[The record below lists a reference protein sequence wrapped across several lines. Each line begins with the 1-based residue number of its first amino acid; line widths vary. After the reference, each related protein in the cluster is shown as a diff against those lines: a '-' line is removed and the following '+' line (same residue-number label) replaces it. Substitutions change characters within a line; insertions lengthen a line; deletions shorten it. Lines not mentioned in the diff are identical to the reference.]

1 MYKIYK
7 NKVFKT
13 KIGKL
18 IKFANKK
25 SKFLKKFGEIYFN
38 NIKISKKKN
47 DWILHKKYQ
56 CIILVIS
63 GKIKFTLKS
72 KRKIK
77 NLNLNNKVILKIDPG
92 TWFKFS
98 SRTKSSLFV
107 NLIDGVHDPKETM
120 RKKID

>member
-18 IKFANKK
+18 IKFVNKD
-25 SKFLKKFGEIYFN
+25 SKFFKKFGEVYFN
-38 NIKISKKKN
+38 NIKNSKKKN

-63 GKIKFTLKS
+63 GRIKFSIRNKKKTKS
-72 KRKIK
+72 
-77 NLNLNNKVILKIDPG
+77 LNLNNKVILRINPG
-92 TWFKFS
+92 IWFKFS
-98 SRTKSSLFV
+98 SLTKNALFV
-107 NLIDGVHDPKETM
+107 NLINGVHDPKETK
-120 RKKID
+120 REKID

>member
-18 IKFANKK
+18 IKFANKE
-25 SKFLKKFGEIYFN
+25 SKFFKKFGEVYFN

-56 CIILVIS
+56 CIILVVN
-63 GKIKFTLKS
+63 GKIEFCFKNK
-72 KRKIK
+72 KGIKKI
-77 NLNLNNKVILKIDPG
+77 NLNNKMILSIYPG

-98 SRTKSSLFV
+98 SKTKNALFV
-107 NLIDGVHDPKETM
+107 NLIDGIHDPKETI
-120 RKKID
+120 REKIN

>member
-18 IKFANKK
+18 IKFANKE
-25 SKFLKKFGEIYFN
+25 SKFFKKFGRCIS
-38 NIKISKKKN
+38 IISKFQKKN

-56 CIILVIS
+56 CIILVVN
-63 GKIKFTLKS
+63 GKIEFCFKNK
-72 KRKIK
+72 KGIKKI
-77 NLNLNNKVILKIDPG
+77 NLNNKMILSIYPG

-98 SRTKSSLFV
+98 SKTKSALFV
-107 NLIDGVHDPKETM
+107 NLIDGIHDPKETI
-120 RKKID
+120 REKIN

>member
-13 KIGKL
+13 KLGKL
-18 IKFANKK
+18 IKFVNKD
-25 SKFLKKFGEIYFN
+25 SNFFKKFGEIYFN

-63 GKIKFTLKS
+63 GNIQFTLRNK
-72 KRKIK
+72 KKIK
-77 NLNLNNKVILKIDPG
+77 NLNLNNKVILKINPG

-98 SRTKSSLFV
+98 SRTKGALFV
-107 NLIDGVHDPKETM
+107 NLIDGIHDPKETI
-120 RKKID
+120 REKIN